1 MQYKEEKQEVSYLTN
16 RTGEHIPISSV
27 LDAIVRKLGDK
38 EAMENSKAKYLVTN
52 FIEQLT
58 TRRDPFTTSLL
69 TIGGETSLNSLGVL
83 LFVAFQFGYTFALD
97 GYDLDISQF
106 TEQIPDPEEPNLDI

>member
-1 MQYKEEKQEVSYLTN
+1 MQYEEEEQEIRYLTN
-16 RTGEHIPISSV
+16 RSGELVPVSAV

-38 EAMENSKAKYLVTN
+38 EAMDNSKAKYLVTN

-58 TRRDPFTTSLL
+58 KRRDPFTTSLL

-97 GYDLDISQF
+97 GYDFDISQF
-106 TEQIPDPEEPNLDI
+106 TEDMPNAKESNLDI

>member
-1 MQYKEEKQEVSYLTN
+1 MQYKEEEQEVKYLRKRN
-16 RTGEHIPISSV
+16 GELVPVSDI
-27 LDAIVRKLGDK
+27 LDAIVRKLADK
-38 EAMENSKAKYLVTN
+38 EAMEKSKAKYLITD

-58 TRRDPFTTSLL
+58 KRRDPFTTALL

-97 GYDLDISQF
+97 GYDFDISEF
-106 TEQIPDPEEPNLDI
+106 TKSEDLSKSEE